1 MRRIPN
7 RSCVACRSIR
17 EKRDL
22 LRIVAMAGGV
32 TIDPGG
38 RAPGRG
44 AYVCRTA
51 ECMDTAIRKGALNRA
66 LRTPLPAELRIA
78 LTDQIADATTTSI
91 EGGIR
96 GQE

>member
-1 MRRIPN
+1 
-7 RSCVACRSIR
+7 
-17 EKRDL
+17 
-22 LRIVAMAGGV
+22 MAGRV
-32 TIDPGG
+32 TIDSGG

-51 ECMDTAIRKGALNRA
+51 ECIDIATRKGALNRA

-78 LTDQIADATTTSI
+78 LTGWIADTTTTSI
-91 EGGIR
+91 EGGTR